1 MPGRE
6 QASPLLSG
14 PLGLAFRLQRSSLI
28 SWVVCLGLFGIFL
41 GGLGQEAQTFFADN
55 PQLEEF
61 YAQAG
66 AGSISDGTYVI
77 FLRLVAILVAAFGII
92 TMSRMRN
99 EEQSGR
105 VEAVLGQPPLAGA
118 TPAAI

>member
-1 MPGRE
+1 M
-6 QASPLLSG
+6 
-14 PLGLAFRLQRSSLI
+14 QRSSLI